1 MRIVALYSI
10 KGGVGKTASAVNLSY
25 LAARDGERTLLL
37 DLDPQGSASF
47 YLRLRPPR
55 KLDTRRLLKGG
66 KRLARSIRGTDYSGL
81 DSLPADLSYRKL
93 DLALDARKR
102 PRRRLREVLA
112 RFRRDYDWLFLDCPP
127 GLSLGAEGIFR
138 AADIILVPVIPTTLS
153 VRTYDLLETFLA
165 DHKLPRHKL
174 VPFFSLV
181 ERRKRLHR
189 DIMAELRERDSAFLA
204 TAIPSAIDV
213 ERMGLHREPL
223 LCYRPRCV
231 AAQAYEGLWQDLRAR
246 LDPARVDGE

>member
-1 MRIVALYSI
+1 MRIIALYSI
-10 KGGVGKTASAVNLSY
+10 KGGVGKTASAVNLGY

-47 YLRLRPPR
+47 YLRLRAPR

-66 KRLARSIRGTDYSGL
+66 KRLVRSIRGTDHAGL
-81 DSLPADLSYRKL
+81 DSLPAHLSYRKL

-102 PRRRLREVLA
+102 PRRRLRQVLA
-112 RFRRDYDWLFLDCPP
+112 GFRRDYDWLFLDCPP

-138 AADIILVPVIPTTLS
+138 AADVILVPVIPTTLS
-153 VRTYDLLETFLA
+153 VRTFDLLEMFLA
-165 DHKLPRHKL
+165 KRKLPRHKL

-189 DIMAELRERDSAFLA
+189 DIMAELRARNSGFLA
-204 TAIPSAIDV
+204 TVIPSASDV

-223 LCYRPRCV
+223 FCYRPHC
-231 AAQAYEGLWQDLRAR
+231 AAARAYEELWRDLRAR
-246 LDPARVDGE
+246 LDPARTAGE